1 LEVTLK
7 IETLILGT
15 ECEDRATGLKG
26 TLTHWVLRM
35 DGRIN
40 YVFQPKGLDHDG
52 QPINHLILNEA
63 RLEVND
69 SDYVEVEVP
78 VEILGTQVTDKASGF
93 TGMAVD
99 FIYHING
106 CFHVAIQPRGVVER
120 TGLPINVCEFDL
132 RRCSG
137 EKITELSKEEL
148 TESIEKG
155 PSPSGKG
162 LSFDTFNPGTKII
175 T

>member
-1 LEVTLK
+1 MK

-15 ECEDRATGLKG
+15 ECEDRATGLRG
-26 TLTHWVLRM
+26 TLTHWVLCM

-52 QPINHLILNEA
+52 QPINHLMLNEA

-93 TGMAVD
+93 TGMAID

-120 TGLPINVCEFDL
+120 TGLPINVHEFDL

-148 TESIEKG
+148 AESIEEG
-155 PSPSGKG
+155 PSPTGNILISDVPNCVGIKV
-162 LSFDTFNPGTKII
+162 LSQ
-175 T
+175 